1 MGRETAGRRGPARK
15 LDRAAQLHVTLP
27 ESLDSPPAAPGRVAA
42 KPPRPPNR
50 PESAASGKILRT
62 GAKKPALR
70 GRQTAPRK
78 QTGPSEPPESAGR
91 ADGGPIAIP
100 AAIPARCPVTNRA
113 AWCVRSDCRHWS
125 DGCSHPE
132 AARPKRKARRR

>member
-1 MGRETAGRRGPARK
+1 MPGANAAPPPAAGS
-15 LDRAAQLHVTLP
+15 RAVADAQLLLFD
-27 ESLDSPPAAPGRVAA
+27 LDAPPAAPGRVAA
-42 KPPRPPNR
+42 KPPRTPNR
-50 PESAASGKILRT
+50 SAASGEILRT
-62 GAKKPALR
+62 GAEKPALR
-70 GRQTAPRK
+70 GRQTRK
-78 QTGPSEPPESAGR
+78 QTGPRIPPESAGR

-125 DGCSHPE
+125 GGCSHPE